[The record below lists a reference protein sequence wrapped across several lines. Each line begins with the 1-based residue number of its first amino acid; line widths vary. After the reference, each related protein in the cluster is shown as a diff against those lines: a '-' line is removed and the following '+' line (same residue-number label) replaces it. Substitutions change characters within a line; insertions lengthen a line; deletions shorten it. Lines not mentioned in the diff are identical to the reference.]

1 MFKKLSPPSM
11 IQFLVLSLLFL
22 PSQPQNNSSVTSQPP
37 EVECDESKTPR
48 LDSGGDKSP
57 LPIYQGGDFG
67 VGGGV
72 ISSDDNLNKSK
83 VDGDIAGKIKTMH
96 ILYITTF
103 LLFICTF

>member
-22 PSQPQNNSSVTSQPP
+22 PSQPQNNSSVTSRPP

-72 ISSDDNLNKSK
+72 SDDNLNKSK

-96 ILYITTF
+96 ILI
-103 LLFICTF
+103 